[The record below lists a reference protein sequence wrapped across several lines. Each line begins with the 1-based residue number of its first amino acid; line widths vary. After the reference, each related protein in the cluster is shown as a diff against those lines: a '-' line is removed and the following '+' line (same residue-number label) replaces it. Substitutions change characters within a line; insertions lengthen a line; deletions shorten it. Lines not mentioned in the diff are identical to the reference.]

1 MGGPKSKLLL
11 GFMALIWLTVMVC
24 LYYVSHKPVTPAF
37 ALSLVGVTW
46 KLGVAFILAAL
57 AGGIGLQFFEGF
69 GLPQL
74 PNEALDIAVQAASG
88 FGLLGVGV
96 LVFGSLIGI
105 NSIWAWLSLIALIT
119 LFHRSILSWLRKWKG
134 LAEIFGPESGLSKLV
149 LAGSGAILFLTFLTA
164 QTPPVKFDALV
175 YHLALPRDY
184 LNAGKIIY
192 APENMFWGMPQQG
205 EMLYT
210 WVMALAGLEA
220 AATFG
225 WLIGGLS
232 ILGIFGYSIHYFGK
246 KAAWVAVAALLSG
259 FTLASSL
266 SWGYVDWLV
275 ILDSLAFLVFIEAW
289 RSSGEPRKL
298 LLAGIFA
305 GLALSAKYTAGILV
319 IIGLG
324 IIIWDFFRKVRRH
337 RASSDLLNGD
347 QPDSGNSWLISILT
361 FGLPVILIYLPWGI
375 KNFLPTGNP
384 FYPLLY
390 PAGEM
395 DRFRLDF
402 YRQSAWGSW
411 QDVLLL
417 PLRATLAGVE
427 GAPGYSASIGPL
439 LIGLAPFSLLSW
451 SANSRQKQNAVGTAS
466 LVFLIGLL
474 IWMAGSRFSVLL
486 IQSRMYFSIFPA
498 FALLAGAG
506 YSALEEVHLPGV
518 RLARISGALI
528 ALVFGFSVLQ
538 LGLFTLNQGP
548 LQRLAALNTDDVYLN
563 NNLGWYAPA
572 MKAIKALP
580 PDKRVL
586 MLWEPRSLYCL
597 PQCVPDEIL
606 DRWISGR
613 PSQRSPN
620 DILNSWRE
628 EGFSYLLYYQ
638 LGANFVRDDDSRY
651 TSKDWETLDTLL
663 SRLPA
668 PEKFG
673 DYYLYPLTQ

>member
-1 MGGPKSKLLL
+1 MGGPKTKLLL
-11 GFMALIWLTVMVC
+11 GYVALIWLTVMVC

-37 ALSLVGVTW
+37 ALSLVGVIW
-46 KLGVAFILAAL
+46 QLGVAFLLAAL
-57 AGGIGLQFFEGF
+57 AGGIGLRILEGF
-69 GLPQL
+69 GLPHL
-74 PNEALDIAVQAASG
+74 SNEALDIAVQAALG
-88 FGLLGVGV
+88 FGLLSVGV

-105 NSIWAWLSLIALIT
+105 NSIWAWLSLIALMV
-119 LFHRSILSWLRKWKG
+119 LFHRSIIGWLKKWKG
-134 LAEIFGPESGLSKLV
+134 LPGIFSTEGHSKLV
-149 LAGSGAILFLTFLTA
+149 LAGTGVMLVLTFLTA
-164 QTPPVKFDALV
+164 QAPPVKFDALV

-192 APENMFWGMPQQG
+192 VPGNMFWGMPQQG

-210 WVMALAGLEA
+210 WVMALAGSEA
-220 AATFG
+220 AAILG
-225 WLIGGLS
+225 WLVGGLA
-232 ILGIFGYSIHYFGK
+232 IIGLFGISFHHFGK

-275 ILDSLAFLVFIEAW
+275 ILDSLAFLVLMEHW
-289 RSSGEPRKL
+289 RGSREPRKL

-305 GLALSAKYTAGILV
+305 GIALSAKYTAGILLLT
-319 IIGLG
+319 GLG
-324 IIIWDFFRKVRRH
+324 IIVWDFFRKKRWQRS
-337 RASSDLLNGD
+337 ASDLQDSD
-347 QPDSGNSWLISILT
+347 QADSVYFWLKAILI

-402 YRQSAWGSW
+402 YQQSAWGNW

-417 PLRATLAGVE
+417 PIRSTLAGVE

-451 SANSRQKQNAVGTAS
+451 SANSRQKQNAIGTAL
-466 LVFLIGLL
+466 LVVIIGLL

-486 IQSRMYFSIFPA
+486 IQSRIYFPIFPA

-518 RLARISGALI
+518 RLARISGVLI
-528 ALVFGFSVLQ
+528 VLVFGFSALQ
-538 LGLFTLNQGP
+538 MGLFTLNQGP
-548 LQRLAALNTDDVYLN
+548 LKSLAALITDDVYLD

-572 MKAIKALP
+572 MRAIKALP
-580 PDKRVL
+580 PDDRVL

-606 DRWISGR
+606 DQWIR
-613 PSQRSPN
+613 ENPSQRPPN
-620 DILNSWRE
+620 EILKTWRE
-628 EGFSYLLYYQ
+628 KGFSYLLYYQ

-651 TSKDWETLDTLL
+651 KPEDWEALDMLL
-663 SRLPA
+663 SKLPA

-673 DYYLYPLTQ
+673 DYYLYSLTQ